1 MKLLKVLGQVGA
13 AAAAVG
19 GLILAGKT
27 GFGSDLFSSKETGPD
42 TDDLTE
48 VPVMPEETETTEVE
62 TEEVQETE
70 EEVPE

>member
-62 TEEVQETE
+62 TETATE